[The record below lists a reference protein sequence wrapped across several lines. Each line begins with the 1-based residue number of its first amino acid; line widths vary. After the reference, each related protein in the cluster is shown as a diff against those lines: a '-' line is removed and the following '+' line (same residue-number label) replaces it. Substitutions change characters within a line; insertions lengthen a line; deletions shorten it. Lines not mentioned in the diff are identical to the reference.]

1 MTEEESQKKR
11 EETIWKIAG
20 VETRLKAA
28 FWGWYLD
35 PTSPTL
41 MKAKE
46 SALKAGFL
54 EEQASKVTQ
63 MKWFKS
69 ATLKEKV
76 YSTAEKVL
84 EEMLELSPYSTKI
97 AKDGSAFESID
108 PAIIKIKQDTAK
120 YITSTLGKKDYSLRN
135 ELTGKGGGAIET
147 KKVEVSDDEF
157 ENILEAYAKRKN
169 AKRSDEDSST
179 KENI

>member
-1 MTEEESQKKR
+1 MTEEEAKQKR
-11 EETIWKIAG
+11 SDTIHKIIG
-20 VETRLKAA
+20 VDTELKAA

-41 MKAKE
+41 MNATQ
-46 SALKAGFL
+46 SALRAGFP
-54 EEQASKVTQ
+54 EEQAKVVTQ

-69 ATLKEKV
+69 ATLKAEV
-76 YSTAEKVL
+76 YSTAENVL
-84 EEMLELSPYSTKI
+84 QEMLNLSPYSTKMG
-97 AKDGSAFESID
+97 KDGELFETID

-120 YITSTLGKKDYSLRN
+120 FIASTLGKKDYSQRN

-157 ENILEAYAKRKN
+157 EDILNAYAKRKN
-169 AKRSDEDSST
+169 SKQRDEDSST
-179 KENI
+179 EENI